1 MNTPPCLVPITSRPN
16 LSSCYGPL
24 EKLWLD
30 EMQRKNHAT
39 DNCAKNSIIIIII
52 IIIKI
57 IIIIIIINNDDDD
70 DDDDVDVTRKKNY
83 ALTY

>member
-1 MNTPPCLVPITSRPN
+1 MNAPPCLVPITSRPN

-30 EMQRKNHAT
+30 EMQ
-39 DNCAKNSIIIIII
+39 
-52 IIIKI
+52 
-57 IIIIIIINNDDDD
+57 NDDDD
-70 DDDDVDVTRKKNY
+70 VEVTRKKNY

>member
-39 DNCAKNSIIIIII
+39 DNWAKNSIV
-52 IIIKI
+52 I

-70 DDDDVDVTRKKNY
+70 DDDDVEVTRKQNY

>member
-39 DNCAKNSIIIIII
+39 DNCAKNSIIVII
-52 IIIKI
+52 I

-70 DDDDVDVTRKKNY
+70 DDVEVTRKKNY

>member
-1 MNTPPCLVPITSRPN
+1 MNTPPCLLPITSRPN
-16 LSSCYGPL
+16 FSSCYGPL

-39 DNCAKNSIIIIII
+39 DNCAKNSIIV
-52 IIIKI
+52 I
-57 IIIIIIINNDDDD
+57 IIIIIIINDDD
-70 DDDDVDVTRKKNY
+70 DDDDVEVTRKKNY